1 MAIKKPTRRSSA
13 LKRIADESTHDT
25 ARLEALFASIGE
37 GIIATDETG
46 TITRINKKAL
56 HLLSMRERD
65 VLGKPFLSAIV
76 AVHDNG
82 KPISAFDRPIVK
94 AFQTGKS
101 ITSRTLY
108 RKKDGVPLPI
118 SLTVSAIIY
127 RGRPIG
133 AIEVFR
139 DLTDDIRSDK
149 LKSEFISIASHQLRT
164 PLSAVNM
171 YAMML
176 RDGMAGSLTS
186 DQQIYIETILT
197 SARRMNVLIDT
208 LLSITRLEA
217 GSIELHMQSVHP
229 NELTQEVLQEFIPTA
244 HEKKLS
250 LTIEVPR
257 TMKSVYTD
265 GLMVKEICANLL
277 SNAVKY
283 TPKGGAIRFALTET
297 PTEVQWTVQDT
308 GYGIPTSEQKN
319 IFLKFFRAENIV
331 DKDVSGT
338 GLGLYLIKNI
348 AERLGG
354 DLWFESTENVGS
366 IFHFSLPRS
375 HGRPAAGE
383 A

>member
-1 MAIKKPTRRSSA
+1 MATKKPTRRSSA
-13 LKRIADESTHDT
+13 VRRITDESSHDT

-46 TITRINKKAL
+46 TITRMNKTAL
-56 HLLSMRERD
+56 RLLGMHERD
-65 VLGKPFLSAIV
+65 VLGKPFLGAIV

-82 KPISAFDRPIVK
+82 RPIGAFDRPIVK

-101 ITSRTLY
+101 ITNRTLY
-108 RKKDGVPLPI
+108 RKKDGTLLPV

-164 PLSAVNM
+164 PLSAINM

-176 RDGMAGSLTS
+176 RDGMAGGLTS

-217 GSIELHMQSVHP
+217 GSIELHMQPVRP
-229 NELTQEVLQEFIPTA
+229 NELTQEVLQEFVPTA
-244 HEKKLS
+244 HEKRLS
-250 LTIEVPR
+250 LTVEVPG

-308 GYGIPTSEQKN
+308 GYGIPVNEQKN